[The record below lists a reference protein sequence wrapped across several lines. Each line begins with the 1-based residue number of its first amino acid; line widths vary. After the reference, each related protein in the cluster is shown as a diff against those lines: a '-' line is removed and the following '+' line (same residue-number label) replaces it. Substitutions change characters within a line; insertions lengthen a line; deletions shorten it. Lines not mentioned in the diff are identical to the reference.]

1 MPALFQGPLLSAATA
16 SSRSIRVIDQFGSS
30 RRSSTPSVALMM
42 PAPISTTS
50 VLARS
55 DTGRL
60 VPSLAAPLPGYPDG
74 C

>member
-1 MPALFQGPLLSAATA
+1 M
-16 SSRSIRVIDQFGSS
+16 IDQFGSS